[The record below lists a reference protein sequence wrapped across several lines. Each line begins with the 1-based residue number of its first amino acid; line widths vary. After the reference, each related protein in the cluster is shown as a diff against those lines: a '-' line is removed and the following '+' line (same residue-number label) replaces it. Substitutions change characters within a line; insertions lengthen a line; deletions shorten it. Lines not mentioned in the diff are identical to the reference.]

1 MASIRSFNELD
12 AWCAAREL
20 TKLVYL
26 ATRGATF
33 SKDFGL
39 RDQIR
44 RASVSIM
51 ANIAEG
57 FGRSGSVEFIQF
69 LAIAKGSACEVLS
82 HVYVAFDQDY
92 VTQAEFDR
100 LSLIFP
106 AARCGHRQMGFPKGE
121 DHPLWSPAG
130 LIPRRGN
137 AAFIDLAERTV
148 NLIGG
153 LPKYLRQSTIKGAK
167 YKR

>member
-1 MASIRSFNELD
+1 MATIRSFVDLE
-12 AWCAAREL
+12 AWPAAREL

-26 ATRGATF
+26 ATRSSAF

-57 FGRSGSVEFIQF
+57 FGRSGSGEFIQF

-92 VTQAEFDR
+92 ITQAEFDQ
-100 LSLIFP
+100 LNDF
-106 AARCGHRQMGFPKGE
+106 
-121 DHPLWSPAG
+121 
-130 LIPRRGN
+130 
-137 AAFIDLAERTV
+137 AERTV
-148 NLIGG
+148 HLIGG
-153 LPKYLRQSTIKGAK
+153 LMKYLQQSTIKGAK